1 MRNRLTYTLTAVA
14 VAALVA
20 AAVAVAA
27 GSSSAPQIT
36 QPATLHVIEHPVT
49 DTVVNTGAP
58 GDTTGDL
65 LTFHNKL
72 FNATNTKVVGRD
84 QGSCIRIS
92 PARGSWE
99 CMWTNFLPGG
109 HITVEGPFFDS
120 HDSIVTVTGGTGVYR
135 NVRGQMLLHARP
147 NGQFNFVFSLIP

>member
-1 MRNRLTYTLTAVA
+1 MRNRLTYTLTPVA

-20 AAVAVAA
+20 AAVAVAS

-36 QPATLHVIEHPVT
+36 QPASLFVVEHPAT
-49 DTVVNTGAP
+49 DTVVNTGAR

-72 FNATNTKVVGRD
+72 FNAGNTKVVGRD
-84 QGSCIRIS
+84 QGSCIRIV
-92 PARGSWE
+92 PGRSWE
-99 CMWTNFLPGG
+99 CIWTNFLPGG
-109 HITVEGPFFDS
+109 HITVDGPFFDS
-120 HDSIVTVTGGTGVYR
+120 HDSVLSVTGGTGIYR

-147 NGQFNFVFSLIP
+147 NGQFNFEFSLIP